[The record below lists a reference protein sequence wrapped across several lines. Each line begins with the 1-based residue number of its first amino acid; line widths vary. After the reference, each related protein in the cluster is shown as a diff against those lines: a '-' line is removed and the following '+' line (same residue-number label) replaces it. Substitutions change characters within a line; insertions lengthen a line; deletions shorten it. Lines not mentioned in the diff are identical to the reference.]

1 MLSQIYFWL
10 ASPFLKGV
18 GQTIQSGTEDETL
31 TDLKIGYLAFEFDN
45 MSQIMK

>member
-1 MLSQIYFWL
+1 MLSQISFWL

-31 TDLKIGYLAFEFDN
+31 TDLKIGYLAFDFDN
-45 MSQIMK
+45 MRHTIK